1 MYFTVYPSEMSIP
14 VRNPATR
21 NPSHF
26 FLRWDLAKLET
37 VSTFLAE
44 LVLAGVFLGELMA
57 AGLTGAAFSS
67 KRGCCTGAAGDGLAA
82 AGRGVLG

>member
-1 MYFTVYPSEMSIP
+1 MSIP

-44 LVLAGVFLGELMA
+44 LVLAGVFLGELLA
-57 AGLTGAAFSS
+57 LVLTGLTGAASSS
-67 KRGCCTGAAGDGLAA
+67 KRGCCTGAVGDGLAA
-82 AGRGVLG
+82 AER